1 MSSKV
6 LPPVN
11 LTDSAD
17 RIKIHAA
24 SIAQIEGEAQRNTLL
39 PRLLIGL
46 HCLKAHHL
54 FAMVDAKKRKGVG
67 GRGKKNSVT
76 HDRVSSDTYETWL
89 TEADPTL
96 KRPTTYK
103 YMSAVL
109 GLGCSETSTEEELTT
124 VFKTYTN
131 PTLAALCSAAPA
143 PPTPPAPAPQH
154 EQLEF
159 DLLRDCLKA
168 NRQQCEELVATS
180 DRLKTHPELHRAAVA
195 RLYQTLH
202 ALTGHHWSPTDDPHE
217 YATINP
223 DQIDI

>member
-1 MSSKV
+1 MSKV

-11 LTDSAD
+11 LTDFSE
-17 RIKIHAA
+17 RVKIHAA
-24 SIAQIEGEAQRNTLL
+24 SIVQIETDAQRKTLL

-46 HCLKAHHL
+46 HCLKAHTL
-54 FAMVDAKKRKGVG
+54 FAMVDVKKRGQ
-67 GRGKKNSVT
+67 GRKGKKNHLRAEQISVNSYQEWLKT
-76 HDRVSSDTYETWL
+76 TETDLKETNTY
-89 TEADPTL
+89 
-96 KRPTTYK
+96 R
-103 YMSAVL
+103 YMSAVR
-109 GLGCSETSTEEELTT
+109 GLGCDETSTEEELTT

-131 PTLAALCSAAPA
+131 PTLAALCHAAAEPVTA
-143 PPTPPAPAPQH
+143 PTPTPQH